1 MTRLCSLALAAL
13 VILGAAVL
21 GAAGGCGAK
30 TEAEKDAGTAAISGG
45 PTPAATPGDADSSN
59 SAASSSDAANGAAQ
73 TSRLASASPPSP
85 DAMHPVV
92 IIQTTLG
99 DIKVVLDRE
108 NASMTVDNFLAY
120 VASGHYDGTI
130 FHQVLKDYVIIGGGF
145 TPELV
150 QKPTRSPVYNEAR
163 NGQKNVRGAIAMV
176 RPPDQP
182 HWATCQFFINVTDNP
197 NLDHQGETPDKF
209 GYCVFG
215 HVAPES
221 MAVVDRIAA
230 VPVTD
235 RPNFERIPI
244 EPVIINTVK
253 RVQ

>member
-1 MTRLCSLALAAL
+1 MTRRWKSASAVVL
-13 VILGAAVL
+13 ILGVAILA
-21 GAAGGCGAK
+21 AAGGCGGK
-30 TEAEKDAGTAAISGG
+30 TEAEKEATTAAISGG
-45 PTPAATPGDADSSN
+45 PQTPATAQQREPASSAGATTPGDT
-59 SAASSSDAANGAAQ
+59 G
-73 TSRLASASPPSP
+73 RPIPPSRPAP

-92 IIQTTLG
+92 VIQTTLG

-120 VASGHYDGTI
+120 VASGHYEGTI

-163 NGQKNVRGAIAMV
+163 NGQKNVRGALAMV

-182 HWATCQFFINVTDNP
+182 HWGTCQFFINVTDNP
-197 NLDHQGETPDKF
+197 NLDHEGETPDKF

-221 MAVVDRIAA
+221 MAVVDRIAS

-235 RPNFERIPI
+235 RPNFERIPV
-244 EPVIINTVK
+244 EPVIIKAIK

>member
-1 MTRLCSLALAAL
+1 MSCRCRLAAAL
-13 VILGAAVL
+13 VAVAAGL
-21 GAAGGCGAK
+21 LAAAGGCGAK
-30 TEAEKDAGTAAISGG
+30 TEAEKEASAAAISGG
-45 PTPAATPGDADSSN
+45 PQTPAVAEPSATGKSEAGKGAATESTR
-59 SAASSSDAANGAAQ
+59 AASPA
-73 TSRLASASPPSP
+73 RSAP

-92 IIQTTLG
+92 LIQTTLG

-182 HWATCQFFINVTDNP
+182 HWGTCQFFINVTDNP
-197 NLDHQGETPDKF
+197 NLDHEGETPDKF

-221 MAVVDRIAA
+221 MPVVDRIAS

-244 EPVIINTVK
+244 EPVVIRAIK
-253 RVQ
+253 RIQ

>member
-1 MTRLCSLALAAL
+1 MTRHRRLASVAWVMLAIAALA
-13 VILGAAVL
+13 
-21 GAAGGCGAK
+21 AAGGCGAK
-30 TEAEKDAGTAAISGG
+30 TEAEKEASTAAIPGG
-45 PTPAATPGDADSSN
+45 PQTPAAPEQPAPASPE
-59 SAASSSDAANGAAQ
+59 SAKAA
-73 TSRLASASPPSP
+73 TASARPASAVRPTP
-85 DAMHPVV
+85 DSMHPVV
-92 IIQTTLG
+92 VIQTTLG

-108 NASMTVDNFLAY
+108 NASMTVDNFLTY
-120 VASGHYDGTI
+120 VASGHYEGTI

-182 HWATCQFFINVTDNP
+182 HWGTCQFFINVTDNP
-197 NLDHQGETPDKF
+197 NLDYEGESADKF

-221 MAVVDRIAA
+221 MPVVDRIAS

-244 EPVIINTVK
+244 EPVIIKAIK
-253 RVQ
+253 RIQ

>member
-1 MTRLCSLALAAL
+1 MTRRWKSASTVVL
-13 VILGAAVL
+13 ILGVAILA
-21 GAAGGCGAK
+21 AAGGCGGK
-30 TEAEKDAGTAAISGG
+30 TEAEKEATTAAISGG
-45 PTPAATPGDADSSN
+45 PQTPPAAQQREPASSADTTTPGDSGRPTPAPRP
-59 SAASSSDAANGAAQ
+59 A
-73 TSRLASASPPSP
+73 P

-92 IIQTTLG
+92 VIQTTLG

-120 VASGHYDGTI
+120 VASGHYEGTI

-163 NGQKNVRGAIAMV
+163 NGQKNVRGALAMV

-182 HWATCQFFINVTDNP
+182 HWGTCQFFINVTDNP
-197 NLDHQGETPDKF
+197 NLDHEGETPDKF

-221 MAVVDRIAA
+221 MAVVDRIAS

-235 RPNFERIPI
+235 RPNFERIPV
-244 EPVIINTVK
+244 EPVIIKAIK

>member
-1 MTRLCSLALAAL
+1 MTRHWPSASPALVMLALAIFA
-13 VILGAAVL
+13 
-21 GAAGGCGAK
+21 AAGGCGAK
-30 TEAEKDAGTAAISGG
+30 AEAEKEAGTAAIPGG
-45 PTPAATPGDADSSN
+45 PQAPAQQPNTAKKEAAKV
-59 SAASSSDAANGAAQ
+59 SAELAQ
-73 TSRLASASPPSP
+73 PASPARPVP

-92 IIQTTLG
+92 VIQTTLG
-99 DIKVVLDRE
+99 DIKIVLDRE
-108 NASMTVDNFLAY
+108 NASMTVDNFLSY

-145 TPELV
+145 TKDLV

-182 HWATCQFFINVTDNP
+182 HWGTCQFFINVTDNP
-197 NLDHQGETPDKF
+197 NLDHEGETPDKF

-221 MAVVDRIAA
+221 MPVVDRIAS

-244 EPVIINTVK
+244 EPVVIKAIK
-253 RVQ
+253 RIQ